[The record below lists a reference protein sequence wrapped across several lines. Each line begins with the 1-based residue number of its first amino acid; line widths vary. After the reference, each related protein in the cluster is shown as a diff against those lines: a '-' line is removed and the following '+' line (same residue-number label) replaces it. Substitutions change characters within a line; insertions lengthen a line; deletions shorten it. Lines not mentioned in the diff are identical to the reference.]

1 MKLVAVTLQMEI
13 KVSLSVSRIFPSP
26 PLDFVVIIKKLRDFP
41 LTRDWVLT
49 EDELTFS
56 DTSVA
61 LRMMRSQFP
70 RIDQVYLLF
79 NQFLHSLSLCV

>member
-1 MKLVAVTLQMEI
+1 MVAVTLQMEI